1 MLYKDEKVHEYTS
14 NYTSKDTSNYTS
26 KDTSNPTHHA
36 RLNIFVKPFPYMLV
50 TFVTYY
56 FCQVPIFTLIPFI

>member
-14 NYTSKDTSNYTS
+14 NYTSKDTS

-36 RLNIFVKPFPYMLV
+36 RLIIFVKPLPYMLV
-50 TFVTYY
+50 TFVT
-56 FCQVPIFTLIPFI
+56 